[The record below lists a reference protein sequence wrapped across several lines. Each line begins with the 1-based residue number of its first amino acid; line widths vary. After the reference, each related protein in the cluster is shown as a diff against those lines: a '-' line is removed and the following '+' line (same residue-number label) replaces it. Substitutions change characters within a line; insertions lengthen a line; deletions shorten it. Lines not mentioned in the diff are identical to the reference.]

1 MIDEFQLGIDASE
14 RDLKLLAEDIL
25 VQHILHAQTDAG
37 HLVLIARTDTAPRGA
52 NVVLSQQR
60 LERTVKIHVVRHDDV
75 CVTGDAQVL
84 GRYAILLKHIDLF
97 ENHLRVHDA
106 AVSDNGLLIC
116 IHDAGGNL
124 VQTVF
129 LVTHHDGVASIV
141 ATGVAHNAIKIACDK
156 VDDFAFA
163 LVAPLTS
170 DQHGRR
176 HLDSFTNTSAF
187 AHSNVS
193 IIGARPRYSS
203 ACSLSS

>member
-1 MIDEFQLGIDASE
+1 M
-14 RDLKLLAEDIL
+14 
-25 VQHILHAQTDAG
+25 
-37 HLVLIARTDTAPRGA
+37 
-52 NVVLSQQR
+52 
-60 LERTVKIHVVRHDDV
+60 
-75 CVTGDAQVL
+75 
-84 GRYAILLKHIDLF
+84 
-97 ENHLRVHDA
+97 
-106 AVSDNGLLIC
+106 
-116 IHDAGGNL
+116 
-124 VQTVF
+124 QTVF

-193 IIGARPRYSS
+193 IIGARPHYSS